1 MKKTLGLVFLLVLVV
16 FGIVFLDNDKSK
28 VLLVDGEKTPLA
40 VELSYDMG
48 KLRLHP
54 WYDGETGIWYVF
66 FPSFIE
72 ESVIDCSK
80 LQQDGLLVNGEAIRR
95 EFTW

>member
-1 MKKTLGLVFLLVLVV
+1 MKKTLGLIFLLVLVV

-54 WYDGETGIWYVF
+54 WYD
-66 FPSFIE
+66 
-72 ESVIDCSK
+72 
-80 LQQDGLLVNGEAIRR
+80 
-95 EFTW
+95 